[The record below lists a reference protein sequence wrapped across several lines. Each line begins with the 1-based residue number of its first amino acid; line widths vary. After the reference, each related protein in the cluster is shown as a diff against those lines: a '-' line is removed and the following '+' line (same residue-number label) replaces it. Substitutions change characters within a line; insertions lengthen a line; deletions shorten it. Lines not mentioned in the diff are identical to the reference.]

1 MAKRRKTT
9 TGTYKGGRAKGS
21 KNLKRTPTGNYVNQ
35 HGVVFTPEEK
45 KALESAVN
53 TVNRKRTKM
62 LEQIDRLP
70 RKFAGRNMGDTVGQL
85 RLMGKESDVI
95 IQPKTKSL
103 QRFKTKDDYTKYMK
117 SLQGARSKDY
127 VLERMRL
134 YKRNHMKAIQ
144 DAYGDDAKD
153 VVMKIRMMKPEEY
166 MKMVEQ
172 DEVLEIGYMYD
183 DNERIG
189 RLNRLRA
196 SLGMKLKEDGIEDI

>member
-1 MAKRRKTT
+1 MAKKRRTT
-9 TGTYKGGRAKGS
+9 QGTYRGGRAKGS
-21 KNLKRTPTGNYVNQ
+21 KNLKRLPNGNYVNQ
-35 HGVVFTPEEK
+35 HGVEFTPQEK

-53 TVNRKRTKM
+53 TVNRKRKQM
-62 LEQIDRLP
+62 LEQIDQLP

-103 QRFKTKDDYTKYMK
+103 QRFKTKEDYTNYMK

-134 YKRNHMKAIQ
+134 YKRNHMKAIK

-153 VVMKIRMMKPEEY
+153 VLMEIRMMKPEEY
-166 MKMVEQ
+166 MKFVEQ
-172 DEVLEIGYMYD
+172 DETLEIGYLYD
-183 DNERIG
+183 DNERVG

-196 SLGMKLKEDGIEDI
+196 ALGMKIKEEPIDDI